1 MLKKSNE
8 TTIKQFNKKFCDQ
21 KNPEK
26 NFSLQHISHPITS
39 YINMVSTA
47 FARQIL

>member
-26 NFSLQHISHPITS
+26 ESATE
-39 YINMVSTA
+39 
-47 FARQIL
+47 